1 MNPSTIELLQEHVW
15 PSIWAMLG
23 EEARRELEP
32 KSMGEK
38 MLHLIVRFAIDLEY
52 CDWTITAK
60 TMSPHTMRT
69 VKTSLGYS
77 DCDGHKAIED
87 KTALAILNLVAALY
101 HEKQHLDALKG
112 Q

>member
-15 PSIWAMLG
+15 PSIWAMIG

-69 VKTSLGYS
+69 VQTSLGYS

-101 HEKQHLDALKG
+101 HEKQHDALKG
-112 Q
+112 M

>member
-15 PSIWAMLG
+15 PPIWAMLG

-69 VKTSLGYS
+69 VQTSLGYS

-87 KTALAILNLVAALY
+87 KTALAILNLVAAIY

>member
-1 MNPSTIELLQEHVW
+1 MNPSTIELLQQHVW
-15 PSIWAMLG
+15 PSIWALLG

-32 KSMGEK
+32 KSMGDK

-69 VKTSLGYS
+69 VQTSLGYS

-87 KTALAILNLVAALY
+87 KTELAILNLVAALY

>member
-1 MNPSTIELLQEHVW
+1 MNPSTIELLQQHVW

-69 VKTSLGYS
+69 VQTSLGYS
-77 DCDGHKAIED
+77 DCDEHRDIED

>member
-1 MNPSTIELLQEHVW
+1 MNPSTIELLQQHVW

-23 EEARRELEP
+23 EEARHELEP

-69 VKTSLGYS
+69 VQTSLGYS

-87 KTALAILNLVAALY
+87 KTELAILNLVAALY

>member
-1 MNPSTIELLQEHVW
+1 MNPSTIELLQQHVW

-69 VKTSLGYS
+69 VQTSLGYS

-101 HEKQHLDALKG
+101 HEKQHLDAQKG
-112 Q
+112 M

>member
-1 MNPSTIELLQEHVW
+1 MNPSTIELLQTHVW
-15 PSIWAMLG
+15 PSSWAMLG

-69 VKTSLGYS
+69 VQTSLGYS

>member
-1 MNPSTIELLQEHVW
+1 MNPSTIELLQQHVW
-15 PSIWAMLG
+15 PSIWTMLG
-23 EEARRELEP
+23 EEARCELEP

-69 VKTSLGYS
+69 VQTSLGYS